1 MGKRRQS
8 REAALKLLYTLDITH
23 AEVEEVLAATWVE
36 TVVPQDVRDFTTAL
50 VTGLMAHRGNI
61 DALIQEWSA
70 HWSLERIGIVERN
83 ILRFAIHELL
93 FMPDI
98 PPKVTINEAVEVA
111 KKYGAGEAS
120 LFINGI
126 LDRIAH
132 EVAPYSKDLLPT
144 APGAAHNPSR
154 WVSEE

>member
-8 REAALKLLYTLDITH
+8 REAALKLLYALDITH
-23 AEVEEVLAATWVE
+23 AEVEAVLAATWVE
-36 TVVPQDVRDFTTAL
+36 TVVPQEVRNFTTAL
-50 VTGLMAHRGNI
+50 VTGVMAHREDI
-61 DALIQEWSA
+61 DTLIQEWSA

-132 EVAPYSKDLLPT
+132 EVTPYAEDLLPT
-144 APGAAHNPSR
+144 ASGATHTPVR
-154 WVSEE
+154 WISE